1 MADPNLNS
9 DTWIQQ
15 QFQERGLEQTAE
27 NRRMLQREYYETRPY
42 AEADEQARKTR
53 TTQQAQQPS
62 GQPTT
67 QSDATT
73 QEGVKQEVSAI
84 GGGVLDE
91 SVSPFKSTYQ
101 PPSRKVNYN
110 SQNMAL
116 AATSTMGS
124 IKSQRVA
131 GGVVSYYD
139 GDLLVNENG
148 DIERPMYDANGGDLL
163 SEYARIVNPV
173 ERNSLLMTMKDYGFY
188 GDSKPSE
195 LAMSGRGLTSQDE
208 RAMQLFFNYS
218 SGQGRTWRAM
228 LPLMQGQAKLVGGGS
243 GRTVSVVSTEDATR
257 IFKEESLR
265 LLGRMPTQQEIRAA
279 VGAIQSQQRSR
290 AGGGS
295 MDAPSVTTA
304 AQEQA
309 MRVAPGE
316 RAAQS
321 AGQAIN
327 QIFALLGGR

>member
-9 DTWIQQ
+9 DTWIE
-15 QFQERGLEQTAE
+15 QEYQKRGLEPTPE
-27 NRRMLQREYYETRPY
+27 NRRMLQQEYYEKRPY
-42 AEADEQARKTR
+42 AEADEQARKAR
-53 TTQQAQQPS
+53 TTQQAQQPTPEVAAQ
-62 GQPTT
+62 GG
-67 QSDATT
+67 ATT
-73 QEGVKQEVSAI
+73 QEQVQGELSTI
-84 GGGVLDE
+84 GGGVLDD
-91 SVSPFKSTYQ
+91 SISPYKSTYR
-101 PPSRKVNYN
+101 PPSRKINYN
-110 SQNMAL
+110 NDNLAI
-116 AATSTMGS
+116 AATSTSGS
-124 IKSQRVA
+124 IKSQRTP
-131 GGVVSYYD
+131 GGVISYYD
-139 GDLLVNENG
+139 GDLLVNENNN
-148 DIERPMYDANGGDLL
+148 IERPAYDANGGDLL

-188 GDSKPSE
+188 GDKKPSE
-195 LAMSGRGLTSQDE
+195 LALSGRGLMSEDE

-228 LPLMQGQAKLVGGGS
+228 LPLMQGQAKLVGSGS

-257 IFKEESLR
+257 IFREESLR

-290 AGGGS
+290 GGGGT

-309 MRVAPGE
+309 MRAAPGE